1 MCEFCD
7 ANSKGEIL
15 SGKPVRT
22 FEWQKTAGYK
32 APKKRNDF
40 LEMFI
45 LKLKNDKK
53 AGLMVDNGYGCRYV
67 DIDYCMFCRKEARRV
82 KHITLKEMFEI
93 LIDCIINQ
101 KEQPTF
107 YYKRENEYIII
118 QEVDLMD
125 SRFRTTDG
133 DFSEYEW
140 ELEKSTIYVEE

>member
-1 MCEFCD
+1 MCKFCD

-32 APKKRNDF
+32 APEKRNDF

-82 KHITLKEMFEI
+82 KTEQEINKEI
-93 LIDCIINQ
+93 Q
-101 KEQPTF
+101 KHKEAIQNKIGEKTQDD
-107 YYKRENEYIII
+107 KIHLWII
-118 QEVDLMD
+118 QTL
-125 SRFRTTDG
+125 
-133 DFSEYEW
+133 EW
-140 ELEKSTIYVEE
+140 VLK